1 MIEIIYSFINLSV
14 SIVVWILV
22 YYYCFKIY
30 GIKTTLIT
38 NLLISSF
45 VLIQIFTGIYS
56 IADLGGQSFLNI
68 KIGNIE
74 FLITDPIS
82 IFPLFMIT
90 FELGRISLR
99 KTKGDDLLF
108 KDIVQISL
116 VVSFFGFCFQPII
129 DFTAAA
135 VGFYYYRTPPELNI
149 FGFPIIFLFAFS
161 IYGLFAFI
169 FLLIESHYKKM
180 NQEIN

>member
-1 MIEIIYSFINLSV
+1 MCLSLCSLETIISSLLTSFTRFFLTFCVITPTLSA
-14 SIVVWILV
+14 I
-22 YYYCFKIY
+22 
-30 GIKTTLIT
+30 
-38 NLLISSF
+38 SF
-45 VLIQIFTGIYS
+45 VLIQIFTDIYS
-56 IADLGGQSFLNI
+56 IADLGGYSFLNI
-68 KIGNIE
+68 KIGNVE
-74 FLITDPIS
+74 FLITDPIN

-108 KDIVQISL
+108 KDIILISL

-149 FGFPIIFLFAFS
+149 FSFPIIFLFAFS